1 MPKRARPILIDDGL
15 PINSA
20 NTDFLYN
27 ETDGILYYYNRA
39 SNSWDSI
46 GSGDSGSGDSGSG
59 GSGSGGSTDLGN
71 LLTIQSASATYLSLQ
86 SASATYL
93 SLQSASTTYLSLQ
106 SASTTYLN
114 KSSASATYLPISASA
129 SVFQAAVDYIV
140 DLAPPALNTLNKLA
154 AALNDDENFSA
165 TVANSIATKLSI
177 ASASATYATKVE
189 LDGAGLNPFFLSFL

>member
-1 MPKRARPILIDDGL
+1 MPKRSRPILIDDGL

-46 GSGDSGSGDSGSG
+46 GSGDSGSG
-59 GSGSGGSTDLGN
+59 GSTDSGN

-140 DLAPPALNTLNKLA
+140 DLAPPALNTLNELA

-177 ASASATYATKVE
+177 ASASATYATKNELTQVE
-189 LDGAGLNPFFLSFL
+189 ALALLGL

>member
-59 GSGSGGSTDLGN
+59 GSTDSGN

-140 DLAPPALNTLNKLA
+140 DLAPPALNTLNELA

-189 LDGAGLNPFFLSFL
+189 LGGAGLNPFFLSFL

>member
-46 GSGDSGSGDSGSG
+46 GSGDSGSG
-59 GSGSGGSTDLGN
+59 GSTDSGN
-71 LLTIQSASATYLSLQ
+71 LLTIQ

-140 DLAPPALNTLNKLA
+140 DLAPPALNTLNELA

-177 ASASATYATKVE
+177 ASASATYATKNELTQVE
-189 LDGAGLNPFFLSFL
+189 ALALLGL

>member
-1 MPKRARPILIDDGL
+1 MPKRAKPILIDDGL

-39 SNSWDSI
+39 SNSWDSTAPTSETVSDHI
-46 GSGDSGSGDSGSG
+46 S
-59 GSGSGGSTDLGN
+59 STTNAHGIANTEN
-71 LLTIQSASATYLSLQ
+71 LLTIQN
-86 SASATYL
+86 
-93 SLQSASTTYLSLQ
+93 ASTTYLSLQ

-114 KSSASATYLPISASA
+114 KSSASATYLAISASA

-140 DLAPPALNTLNKLA
+140 DLAPPALNTLNELA

-177 ASASATYATKVE
+177 ASASATYATKNELTQVE
-189 LDGAGLNPFFLSFL
+189 ALALLGL

>member
-46 GSGDSGSGDSGSG
+46 GSG

-189 LDGAGLNPFFLSFL
+189 LGGAGLNPFFLSFL

>member
-46 GSGDSGSGDSGSG
+46 GSGDSTDS
-59 GSGSGGSTDLGN
+59 GN

-140 DLAPPALNTLNKLA
+140 DLAPPALNTLNELA

-177 ASASATYATKVE
+177 ASASATYATKNELTQVE
-189 LDGAGLNPFFLSFL
+189 ALALLGL

>member
-59 GSGSGGSTDLGN
+59 GSTDSGN

-140 DLAPPALNTLNKLA
+140 DLAPPALNTLNELA

-177 ASASATYATKVE
+177 ASASATYATKNELTQVE
-189 LDGAGLNPFFLSFL
+189 ALALLGL